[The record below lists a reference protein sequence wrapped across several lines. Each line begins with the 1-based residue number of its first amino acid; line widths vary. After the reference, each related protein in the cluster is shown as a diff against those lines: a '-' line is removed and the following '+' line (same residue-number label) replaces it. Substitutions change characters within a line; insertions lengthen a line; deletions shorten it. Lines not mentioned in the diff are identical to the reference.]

1 MDADAAIHLTR
12 KLISLWPDSDVRG
25 RVATELQRYGLA
37 PHERE
42 GDRVSLAIL
51 KLSEG
56 DEGKIA
62 DLVVAAKRDYRDVLM
77 WAEYP
82 TEAKTLW
89 SLHPNLTEDERER
102 LDDIRRQ
109 DRQQYLA
116 WLQR

>member
-1 MDADAAIHLTR
+1 MPDAQDLARKLLAMWPDAAA
-12 KLISLWPDSDVRG
+12 RG
-25 RVATELQRYGLA
+25 RVAADLKKYGGA

-42 GDRVSLAIL
+42 ADRVALAIL
-51 KLSEG
+51 KLSDG
-56 DEGKIA
+56 DESKIA
-62 DLVVAAKRDYRDVLM
+62 NLVVAAKRDYRDVLL

-89 SLHPNLTEDERER
+89 SLHPELTEDEKQR

-116 WLQR
+116 WLRR